1 MTIEEMKDRL
11 VDNQIDYITD
21 LVFKAKHEELF
32 NFVYEN
38 IFNNFKDID
47 DDDIKYLF
55 KEDTLRGVTPD
66 ALRANESLRI
76 NTKAAID
83 KAIMELPSL
92 DI

>member
-1 MTIEEMKDRL
+1 MTIEEMKNRL
-11 VDNQIDYITD
+11 VDNQMDYITD

-55 KEDTLRGVTPD
+55 KEDYD
-66 ALRANESLRI
+66 EQ
-76 NTKAAID
+76 
-83 KAIMELPSL
+83 
-92 DI
+92 